1 MSAPATDGPTLAPVV
16 QRFFAER
23 LQRQRH
29 VTATT
34 VAAYRDA
41 FRLLLRFAERQLKR
55 APAQLRLGDLD
66 APLVL
71 AFLDHLEQ
79 VRHNG
84 VRSRNARLAAV
95 RSFMRYASTE
105 EPTVLPVAQR
115 VLAIPAKRY
124 AKPMLGFLSREEMQA
139 ILDAPPPDTWT
150 GHRDRALFLTL
161 YNTGARI
168 SEMLGL
174 AIGDV
179 HLDGTPRV
187 VLHGKGRKE
196 RTVPLWTRTARVLA
210 AWLRIRAGHTTDR
223 LFPNG
228 RHGPLTRAGAAHRL
242 ALAVDRAAQGCPSLR
257 GRRISPHVVR
267 HTTAMHLLQSGT
279 DTAVI
284 ALWLGHESPTTT
296 HGYLEADLAM
306 KERALARVAAPTVGA
321 VRFKASDDLLA
332 FLDRL

>member
-1 MSAPATDGPTLAPVV
+1 MSAPAPDGPALAPVV

-41 FRLLLRFAERQLKR
+41 FRLLLRFAEGHLKR

-115 VLAIPAKRY
+115 VLAIPAKRC

-150 GHRDRALFLTL
+150 GHRDRALLLTL
-161 YNTGARI
+161 
-168 SEMLGL
+168 
-174 AIGDV
+174 
-179 HLDGTPRV
+179 
-187 VLHGKGRKE
+187 
-196 RTVPLWTRTARVLA
+196 
-210 AWLRIRAGHTTDR
+210 
-223 LFPNG
+223 
-228 RHGPLTRAGAAHRL
+228 
-242 ALAVDRAAQGCPSLR
+242 
-257 GRRISPHVVR
+257 
-267 HTTAMHLLQSGT
+267 
-279 DTAVI
+279 
-284 ALWLGHESPTTT
+284 
-296 HGYLEADLAM
+296 
-306 KERALARVAAPTVGA
+306 
-321 VRFKASDDLLA
+321 
-332 FLDRL
+332 

>member
-1 MSAPATDGPTLAPVV
+1 MSPALAPALAPVV

-23 LQRQRH
+23 LIQQRH
-29 VTATT
+29 VTAAT
-34 VAAYRDA
+34 VAAYRDT
-41 FRLLLRFAERQLKR
+41 FRLLLRFAEGHLTK
-55 APAQLRLGDLD
+55 APARLGLEDLD

-79 VRHNG
+79 TRGNAI
-84 VRSRNARLAAV
+84 RSRNARLAAV

-105 EPTVLPVAQR
+105 EPVCLPTAQR
-115 VLAIPAKRY
+115 VLAIPTKRH
-124 AKPMLGFLSREEMQA
+124 AKPMLGFLAREEMQA
-139 ILDAPPPDTWT
+139 ILDAPPTAT
-150 GHRDRALFLTL
+150 LAGQRDRALFLTL

-168 SEMLGL
+168 SEALGL
-174 AIGDV
+174 TISDV
-179 HLDGTPRV
+179 LLDGTPRV
-187 VLHGKGRKE
+187 VLRGKGRKE

-210 AWLRIRAGHTTDR
+210 AWVRTLGGGPADR

-228 RHGPLTRAGAAHRL
+228 RHGPLSRSGAAQRL
-242 ALAVDRAAQGCPSLR
+242 ALAVARAAATCPSLR
-257 GRRISPHVVR
+257 DRRISPHVVR

-306 KERALARVAAPTVGA
+306 KERALARVAPPTVAPG
-321 VRFKASDDLLA
+321 RFKAPDDLLA

>member
-1 MSAPATDGPTLAPVV
+1 MSAPLLTSPALAPVV

-23 LQRQRH
+23 LIQQRH
-29 VTATT
+29 VTAAT
-34 VAAYRDA
+34 VAAYRDT
-41 FRLLLRFAERQLKR
+41 FRLLLRFAEGHLKH
-55 APAQLRLGDLD
+55 APALMRLEDLD

-79 VRHNG
+79 ARGNTI
-84 VRSRNARLAAV
+84 RSRNARLAAV
-95 RSFMRYASTE
+95 RSFVRYASTE
-105 EPTVLPVAQR
+105 EPACLPTAQR
-115 VLAIPAKRY
+115 VLVIPTKRC
-124 AKPMLGFLSREEMQA
+124 AKPMLGFLARDEMQA
-139 ILDAPPPDTWT
+139 ILDAPSPNTHA
-150 GHRDRALFLTL
+150 GQRDRALFLTL

-168 SEMLGL
+168 SEALGL
-174 AIGDV
+174 TIGDV
-179 HLDGTPRV
+179 LLDGTPRV
-187 VLHGKGRKE
+187 VLRGKGRKE
-196 RTVPLWTRTARVLA
+196 RTVPLWARTARVLA
-210 AWLRIRAGHTTDR
+210 AWIRTHGGGPTDR

-228 RHGPLTRAGAAHRL
+228 RRGALTRSGASQRL
-242 ALAVDRAAQGCPSLR
+242 AIAVARAADTCASLR

-306 KERALARVAAPTVGA
+306 KERALARVPAPALTAG
-321 VRFKASDDLLA
+321 RFKASDDLLA

>member
-1 MSAPATDGPTLAPVV
+1 MSAPSLASPALAPVV

-23 LQRQRH
+23 LARQRH
-29 VTATT
+29 VTAATI
-34 VAAYRDA
+34 AAYRDT
-41 FRLLLRFAERQLKR
+41 FRLLLRFADSHVKR
-55 APAQLRLGDLD
+55 PPAQMRLEDLG

-79 VRHNG
+79 VRGNAI
-84 VRSRNARLAAV
+84 RSRNARLAAV

-105 EPTVLPVAQR
+105 EPTCLPTAQR
-115 VLAIPAKRY
+115 VLAIPTKRY
-124 AKPMLGFLSREEMQA
+124 AKPMLGFLSREDMQA
-139 ILDAPPPDTWT
+139 ILDAPPVDTT
-150 GHRDRALFLTL
+150 AGQRDRALFLTL

-168 SEMLGL
+168 SEALGL
-174 AIGDV
+174 TIGDV
-179 HLDGTPRV
+179 LLDGTPRV
-187 VLHGKGRKE
+187 VLRGKGRKE
-196 RTVPLWTRTARVLA
+196 RTIPLWARTARVLA
-210 AWLRIRAGHTTDR
+210 AWIRTHGGGATDR

-228 RHGPLTRAGAAHRL
+228 RRGPLTRSGAAQRL
-242 ALAVDRAAQGCPSLR
+242 ALAVDRAARVCPSLR
-257 GRRISPHVVR
+257 GRRVSPHVVR

-306 KERALARVAAPTVGA
+306 KERALARVSPPTVA
-321 VRFKASDDLLA
+321 ASRFKAPDDLLA